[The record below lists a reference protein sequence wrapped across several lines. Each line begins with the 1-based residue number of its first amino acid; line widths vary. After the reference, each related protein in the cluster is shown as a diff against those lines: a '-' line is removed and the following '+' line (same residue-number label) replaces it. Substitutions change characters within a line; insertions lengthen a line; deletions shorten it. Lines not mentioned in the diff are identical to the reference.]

1 MCNKSL
7 SAMLDAVPWRLLST
21 VLPAA
26 LLVIAGLSTIPTAR
40 AAAYYS
46 VPPSACFAPFLNQA
60 FQLRWHEAYLM
71 NPLDSVATYVICP
84 LTVDVADLAPN
95 IAVGVWGANM
105 PGALSSP
112 QCFFSVTDQD
122 NLSQPPYTTGVTRRY
137 GTALPTTIAG
147 SLWQAVTAS
156 PITRAA
162 IDTAI
167 GPPTSALT
175 QANAAFCLLPPGW
188 GISQVV
194 LTSF

>member
-7 SAMLDAVPWRLLST
+7 SAMLDAVPRRLLST
-21 VLPAA
+21 LLPAA

-46 VPPSACFAPFLNQA
+46 VPPSACVAPFLNQA

-71 NPLDSVATYVICP
+71 NPLDSVATYVLCP
-84 LTVDVADLAPN
+84 LTVDVPDLAPN

-105 PGALSSP
+105 SGALSSP
-112 QCFFSVTDQD
+112 QCFFGATDQD
-122 NLSQPPYTTGVTRRY
+122 NLSQPPYIAGVKRRY
-137 GTALPTTIAG
+137 VTALPTTIAG
-147 SLWQAVTAS
+147 SLWQAISA
-156 PITRAA
+156 PAITRTA

-167 GPPTSALT
+167 GAPTNAST
-175 QANAAFCLLPPGW
+175 QANAVWCLLPPGW
-188 GISQVV
+188 GISQLV

>member
-1 MCNKSL
+1 M
-7 SAMLDAVPWRLLST
+7 
-21 VLPAA
+21 PAA
-26 LLVIAGLSTIPTAR
+26 K
-40 AAAYYS
+40 AAVFYT

-84 LTVDVADLAPN
+84 LSVDAFALGPN
-95 IAVGVWGANM
+95 IGVGVWGANM
-105 PGALSSP
+105 SGAVGSP
-112 QCFFSVTDQD
+112 QCFFTATDQK
-122 NLSQPPYTTGVTRRY
+122 NLSQPPYITGVMRRY

-156 PITRAA
+156 PITRGA

-167 GPPTSALT
+167 GLPTNAGT
-175 QANAAFCLLPPGW
+175 QVNAVFCLLPPGW

-194 LTSF
+194 LASS